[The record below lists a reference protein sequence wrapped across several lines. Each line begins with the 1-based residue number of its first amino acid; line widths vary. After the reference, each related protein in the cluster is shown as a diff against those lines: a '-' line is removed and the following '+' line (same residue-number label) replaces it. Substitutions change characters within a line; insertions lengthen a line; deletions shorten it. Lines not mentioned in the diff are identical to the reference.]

1 MEKNN
6 IRQQIKALK
15 SALTPQ
21 YKQQSSEAVKSAIEQ
36 LPQYASARSILLYN
50 SLPDELST
58 RQMLAAWH
66 PRKKIYLPI
75 VEGDQ
80 ITIGEYQP
88 GQMQC
93 GAYGIIEP
101 RKHMTEPVQIDMA
114 IIPGVAFDTAKTRI
128 GRGKGY
134 YDKLL
139 SRLHTY
145 KIGIAYHI
153 QLLADLPSQ
162 PHDIKMDCIITE
174 QETII

>member
-6 IRQQIKALK
+6 IRQQIKKLK
-15 SALTPQ
+15 TTLTPQ
-21 YKQQSSEAVKSAIEQ
+21 YRQQSAVAVKNAVEQ
-36 LPQYASARSILLYN
+36 LPQYAASRSILLYN

-58 RQMLAAWH
+58 YPMLCEWYPH
-66 PRKKIYLPI
+66 KKIYLPI
-75 VEGDQ
+75 VEGDE
-80 ITIGEYQP
+80 ITIGEYRP
-88 GQMQC
+88 GQMHK

-101 RKHMTEPVQIDMA
+101 EKNITGPVEIDMA
-114 IIPGVAFDTAKTRI
+114 IIPGIAFDADKTRI

-139 SRLHTY
+139 SRINTY

-153 QLLADLPSQ
+153 QLLANLPCQ

-174 QETII
+174 KTTIK